1 MQITVKQHN
10 IAMYGENEM
19 QRHTAWQQAI
29 HNEHKHKLLSI
40 KAMLKEKINFN
51 VKKYEFIWLL

>member
-1 MQITVKQHN
+1 MY
-10 IAMYGENEM
+10 IAMYGINEM